1 MFISPIV
8 PCSEKTQSMIVLG
21 TQVHFESQQLTL
33 TPFNVLKRHFSEILD
48 VVYDAN
54 RLANDLWAVDLIS
67 NVVKDDI
74 ITTPSVPRY
83 EKASKLLN
91 EFHKSLKTSKNPE
104 ALILLCKVLTKQR
117 NPAILMICNTM
128 LNELGKLIKYTN
140 FIFIV
145 IVIFTLVY
153 HYIHIGVSLDD
164 LPSEV
169 MSDTDRFVVKLCD
182 QYLQTPV
189 VHHDMLNR
197 RVGGDK
203 FGRLGLIKGQGGH
216 NTMEQ
221 EMLRS
226 WNMLRGNV
234 DSIMETSTKIDI
246 KDVLKHNDDNSPVKV
261 VVDGPSGVGKTTL
274 CQKLCNMWAKNELK
288 ECSID
293 LVLLLP
299 LRDDR
304 ITSAENIYDLVSLFH
319 SNETVCESVSRH
331 IKETNGKGV
340 LLMFH
345 EWDEFEGRNRDRS
358 FILDIIRGIYLDEC
372 TILVTSRTYASTSL
386 LEMRHINRHVEVL
399 GFNKYEIFSCIE
411 NELTEENAKDLI
423 TKLKTRVD
431 VLSMCYIPFVCSM
444 LVIVYHLCDCTLPN
458 TLTEFYMKYVLY
470 AINRSMKKQELNP
483 DTVESLEELQE
494 VQKIAFDE
502 LCCCAYKNLQT
513 HNSTFNRNKMRNLPH
528 SSKCDHFGLIN
539 CYNIADTT
547 KYQFLHL
554 TIQEFLA
561 AWWIS
566 QQDDHSK
573 LFGEHYQD
581 IHFRMTLR
589 FVAGLTELKD
599 ENYQKYFSK
608 EVDLQCIK
616 KPLFGFVSHQ
626 CPVYHQN
633 PQMLC
638 KQIFEMDI
646 KHLRFGMDSIFSK
659 YPLHERYDTG
669 TIRLLHLIYESQNKH
684 LCEIF
689 ASSIKNSSLCAH
701 TLNSSQ
707 FDLLCLYFFL
717 KNSRKTW
724 NYLELEYGDAFKSV
738 KVFDEVS
745 DMCNCTIKRAVYCD
759 ITSVIKIHQSS
770 LCQYL
775 QESYIK
781 ILNPSGSDAVHPAIM
796 FTELFKLPQ
805 LRILHVD
812 FQQIFGFSID
822 DIDDEQFLEMVD
834 AISGN
839 YNVTELLIKLVN
851 VPKCKTLINCLLKGV
866 KRNETIVS
874 FSLSVNTS
882 FPFASIEGLLITN
895 HTLKAVKLNLA
906 LNGMLPSLC
915 TLPGIESL
923 TALDLG
929 NSTIHYTKRYQAK
942 KSKTWSSGVENVG
955 RNVTN
960 LKSLVLYKP
969 LQIPLTACFESNP
982 FLQHLGIRLDQ
993 EENFEELFN
1002 ILCSNTTIT
1011 SLKIV
1016 CTLHKSEQVTVFHY
1030 EVGKS
1035 LQLML
1040 SSNKTL
1046 QCLEIK
1052 TKDLVLPVKYL
1063 TAGLRENNTL
1073 QELALDFKPLE
1084 SDTLKELFEAINLK
1098 SLAVIFPP
1106 TFFKEDEIL
1115 PDVANML
1122 QRNEDMNT
1130 LKVIFRLHF
1139 NQYIQAVAHQSFWET
1154 VLLHPSLTYI
1164 CISEGIL
1171 PAIVEKTQLMIARE
1185 QKKLGPPPIVEMKRK
1200 CGHYLRPSL

>member
-1 MFISPIV
+1 M
-8 PCSEKTQSMIVLG
+8 
-21 TQVHFESQQLTL
+21 
-33 TPFNVLKRHFSEILD
+33 
-48 VVYDAN
+48 
-54 RLANDLWAVDLIS
+54 
-67 NVVKDDI
+67 
-74 ITTPSVPRY
+74 
-83 EKASKLLN
+83 
-91 EFHKSLKTSKNPE
+91 
-104 ALILLCKVLTKQR
+104 
-117 NPAILMICNTM
+117 
-128 LNELGKLIKYTN
+128 
-140 FIFIV
+140 
-145 IVIFTLVY
+145 
-153 HYIHIGVSLDD
+153 SLDD

-203 FGRLGLIKGQGGH
+203 FGQLGLIEGHGGCL
-216 NTMEQ
+216 TMEQ
-221 EMLRS
+221 GMLRS

-261 VVDGPSGVGKTTL
+261 VVDGPPGIGKTTL

-304 ITSAENIYDLVSLFH
+304 VTLAENIYDLVSLFH
-319 SNETVCESVSRH
+319 SNENICETVSRH

-340 LLMFH
+340 LLMFDG
-345 EWDEFEGRNRDRS
+345 WDEFEGRNRDRS
-358 FILDIIRGIYLDEC
+358 FILDIIRGNYLDEC
-372 TILVTSRTYASTSL
+372 AILVTSRTYASTSL
-386 LEMRHINRHVEVL
+386 LEMRHIDRHVEVL
-399 GFNKYEIFSCIE
+399 GFEKREIFSCIR
-411 NELTEENAKDLI
+411 NELTVENAEDLI
-423 TKLKTRVD
+423 TKLETRDD

-444 LVIVYHLCDCTLPN
+444 LVRVYHLCDFTLPN

-470 AINRSMKKQELNP
+470 AIRRSMKKQELNP

-502 LCCCAYKNLQT
+502 LCCCAYKNLQI
-513 HNSTFNRNKMRNLPH
+513 HNSTFNRNEMRSLPH

-566 QQDDHSK
+566 QQDDHSN

-599 ENYQKYFSK
+599 ENYQEYFSK

-626 CPVYHQN
+626 YSVYHQN

-638 KQIFEMDI
+638 KQIFD
-646 KHLRFGMDSIFSK
+646 MDSVFSK
-659 YPLHERYDTG
+659 YPFHERYDTD
-669 TIRLLHLIYESQNKH
+669 TIQLLHLIYESQNKH

-724 NYLELEYGDAFKSV
+724 NYLELEYSDAFKSV
-738 KVFDEVS
+738 NVFDEVS
-745 DMCNCTIKRAVYCD
+745 DMFNCTIKRALYRD

-781 ILNPSGSDAVHPAIM
+781 IFYPSDTIHPAIM
-796 FTELFKLPQ
+796 FTELFKLPR

-812 FQQIFGFSID
+812 IQLRFRFSID
-822 DIDDEQFLEMVD
+822 DIDDEQFLEMEN
-834 AISGN
+834 IMSGN
-839 YNVTELLIKLVN
+839 YNVTELLIN
-851 VPKCKTLINCLLKGV
+851 LISFPECNTFINSLLTGV
-866 KRNETIVS
+866 KRNETILS
-874 FSLSVNTS
+874 FSLSLKKYCS
-882 FPFASIEGLLITN
+882 SRIPFKSIEDLLTTN
-895 HTLKAVKLNLA
+895 QTLKAVKLNL
-906 LNGMLPSLC
+906 PFDKIVQSTSLC
-915 TLPGIESL
+915 INKSL
-923 TALDLG
+923 IALDLG
-929 NSTIHYTKRYQAK
+929 NTTIHDIITYPVK
-942 KSKTWSSGVENVG
+942 KTETLSAGVENVG
-955 RNVTN
+955 RNITN
-960 LKSLVLYKP
+960 LRSLVLNEHQK
-969 LQIPLTACFESNP
+969 LLTTCFESNP
-982 FLQHLGIRLDQ
+982 FLQYLGIELDQ
-993 EENFEELFN
+993 EECFNKLFN

-1011 SLKIV
+1011 ALKIQFKHLLYKYMETPV
-1016 CTLHKSEQVTVFHY
+1016 SPD

-1046 QCLEIK
+1046 QCLKIK
-1052 TKDLVLPVKYL
+1052 MQWLVLPVKYL
-1063 TAGLRENNTL
+1063 TAGLRENDTL
-1073 QELALDFKPLE
+1073 QELALDYRPSN
-1084 SDTLKELFEAINLK
+1084 SDDLKEFFEAIHNLK
-1098 SLAVIFPP
+1098 SLAVTFPP
-1106 TFFKEDEIL
+1106 FLIEDKIISY
-1115 PDVANML
+1115 VTNML
-1122 QRNEDMNT
+1122 QKNQEIRI
-1130 LKVIFRLHF
+1130 LKVLFRRPADVQCGF
-1139 NQYIQAVAHQSFWET
+1139 FRRKEFIPVDIQQLLWET
-1154 VLLHPSLTYI
+1154 VLLHPSLSYI
-1164 CISEGIL
+1164 CISGEEHNIQ
-1171 PAIVEKTQLMIARE
+1171 PTKMEKAQLIARE
-1185 QKKLGPPPIVEMKRK
+1185 EKKHGPPLIVEMKEEK
-1200 CGHYLRPSL
+1200 HGLFY